1 MKYEESP
8 NVELKAILSED
19 VKNEILAFLNTHGG
33 TVFVGVNDDGSLAP
47 PLTHEGRDEVDS
59 RLGNWLRE
67 AFFPVP
73 TDLVSHDFTDDGV
86 LAIRINEGLKK
97 PYYLRE
103 KGPKPSGV
111 YIRDGRSTRKAY
123 EDEILG
129 LIMESRDYSF
139 EADIS
144 SNQELTFFFFNEEA
158 RRLGLNLTDHDFFSF
173 GIKGKNGL
181 YTNLA
186 LLLSDQSPI
195 EVKVAE
201 LDKEMNF
208 KVKKTFFGSL
218 LKCLRDVQDQCERLN
233 DVRAVIDGSSFRRKE
248 IPSYPGASLREMVL
262 NAFCHADYFVK
273 SNIKVE
279 FTERECK
286 IISPGGLYKVDMAGV
301 LKGVQTF
308 RNPGLV
314 RVLNRM
320 GLIENF
326 GTGIPR
332 TIEAY
337 FAYEQKPL
345 FEPSDK
351 FFIVRL
357 PNLNA
362 EEKNGQKELID
373 GIKDGIA
380 DGIKNLDMAIME
392 FVRANPGARVPT
404 IVNNLRKTYPNLSES
419 MVKNHIRRNLRDYII
434 FRGTKKAG
442 GYFLR

>member
-1 MKYEESP
+1 MRYEESQ

-129 LIMESRDYSF
+129 MIMESRDYSF
-139 EADIS
+139 EADAS
-144 SNQELTFFFFNEEA
+144 PNQELTFFFFNEEA

-173 GIKGKNGL
+173 GIKDKNGL

-186 LLLSDQSPI
+186 LLLSDQSPV
-195 EVKVAE
+195 EVKLAE

-208 KVKKTFFGSL
+208 KVKKTFSGSL

-233 DVRAVIDGSSFRRKE
+233 DVRAVIDGSSFQRKE

-262 NAFCHADYFVK
+262 NAFCHADYFIK

-286 IISPGGLYKVDMAGV
+286 IISPGGLYGVDMAGV
-301 LKGVQTF
+301 LKGVQTY

-314 RVLNRM
+314 RVLNRV

-337 FAYEQKPL
+337 SRYEQKPL
-345 FEPSDK
+345 FEPNEK

-357 PNLNA
+357 PNLHA
-362 EEKNGQKELID
+362 LVSEKGTRGCDQVNDQVKSLTESIL
-373 GIKDGIA
+373 KYV
-380 DGIKNLDMAIME
+380 NE
-392 FVRANPGARVPT
+392 NPGARVPEIT
-404 IVNNLRKTYPNLSES
+404 DSLKEKFPDLTEN
-419 MVKNHIRRNLRDYII
+419 MVHNHIRRFLRDYLV
-434 FRGTKKAG
+434 FKGPSKTG
-442 GYFLR
+442 GYYPR